1 MKRGRTMVLLAHC
14 ILNPNAKIAG
24 AAQTRGAIP
33 GVLEGLLQDGVGIV
47 QLPCPEQT
55 FGGCRRWGM
64 TREQYDV
71 PCYRKHCRSLLEDV
85 VDQMEDY
92 LRNGYEVLGI
102 VGVDGSPSCGVDR
115 TCAGY
120 KGGEIAS
127 MPSLPSFSCVDGRGV
142 FMECLTSMLQGR
154 GLPIP
159 SVGLDEGVQE
169 TLSWKELLTRL
180 RDEAVKQLR
189 V

>member
-1 MKRGRTMVLLAHC
+1 MVLLAHC

-127 MPSLPSFSCVDGRGV
+127 MPSLPEASTCGHLKDLEKAGTRVLVCGTCTNHFGV
-142 FMECLTSMLQGR
+142 TEQ
-154 GLPIP
+154 
-159 SVGLDEGVQE
+159 VGVGTVSNMFEIL
-169 TLSWKELLTRL
+169 
-180 RDEAVKQLR
+180 EAVTGADKILS

>member
-1 MKRGRTMVLLAHC
+1 MVLLAHC

-85 VDQMEDY
+85 VEQMEDY

-127 MPSLPSFSCVDGRGV
+127 MPSLPSFSCVEGSIHG
-142 FMECLTSMLQGR
+142 CLLYTS
-154 GLPIP
+154 P
-159 SVGLDEGVQE
+159 SP
-169 TLSWKELLTRL
+169 
-180 RDEAVKQLR
+180 RDA
-189 V
+189 

>member
-1 MKRGRTMVLLAHC
+1 MVLLAHC
-14 ILNPNAKIAG
+14 ILNPNAKIVG
-24 AAQTRGAIP
+24 AAQTQGAIP

-71 PCYRKHCRSLLEDV
+71 PCYRKHCRALLEGV

-92 LRNGYEVLGI
+92 LHNGYEVLGI
-102 VGVDGSPSCGVDR
+102 VGVDGSPSCGVNR

-120 KGGEIAS
+120 EGGEIAS
-127 MPSLPSFSCVDGRGV
+127 MRSLPSCSCVEGRGV
-142 FMECLTSMLQGR
+142 FMECLMSMLQSR
-154 GLPIP
+154 GFSIP
-159 SVGLDEGVQE
+159 AVGIDEGVQE
-169 TLSWKELLTRL
+169 ALSWKALLKGL
-180 RDEAVKQLR
+180 RGGT
-189 V
+189 